1 MYAVKRLFLLIAVL
15 AAVPAAATATLRERP
30 AAGHVSAVGIAGT
43 ELGYA
48 DEYRRGCHEVRRWD
62 TSTRGDVRIASHCF
76 VSTSTGSGVAGV
88 SVTESRALWLT
99 YTGGNTRE
107 WSLWTKRG
115 TARAT
120 RIELEA
126 ADVDG
131 PAPIV
136 LGRAWEGSLPYAVGR
151 TIVVLSPNG
160 SRRFSV
166 DAPSQVRT
174 LNAHSRGYAAV
185 LADGSVITISLA
197 GRVLAQTSFEAAFAQ
212 SAVLAATGLVVATV
226 EGLEI
231 HRGSNVRR
239 LRLPAGARFF
249 GFSEGIVAYGTGR
262 QLRLRRLENG
272 NDVVF
277 RTLAPRFEAQLGR
290 GGIAYASG
298 RTLGFSSWGSLRRS
312 V

>member
-1 MYAVKRLFLLIAVL
+1 MKRLFVLVAVL
-15 AAVPAAATATLRERP
+15 AVVPVAAAATLRERP
-30 AAGHVSAVGIAGT
+30 AAGPVSAVSIAGT

-48 DEYRRGCHEVRRWD
+48 DAYRRGCHEVRRWD
-62 TSTRGDVRIASHCF
+62 VSTRGDVRIASHCF

-88 SVTESRALWLT
+88 AVTEHRALWLT
-99 YTGGNTRE
+99 YTGGNVRE

-115 TARAT
+115 AARAR
-120 RIELEA
+120 RIEFEA

-136 LGRAWEGSLPYAVGR
+136 LGRAWDGSLPYAVGR

-166 DAPSQVRT
+166 DAPDQVLR
-174 LNAHSRGYAAV
+174 LSAHSRGYAAV
-185 LADGSVITISLA
+185 LTNGSVLTISLT
-197 GRVLAQTSFEAAFAQ
+197 GRILGQTSFESGFAQ
-212 SAVLAATGLVVATV
+212 SAVLAAPGLVVETV

-231 HRGSNVRR
+231 HRGGGVRR
-239 LRLPAGARFF
+239 IRLPAGSRFL
-249 GFSEGIVAYGTGR
+249 GLSEGIVAYGTGR
-262 QLRLRRLENG
+262 QLRLRKLENG

-298 RTLGFSSWGSLRRS
+298 RTLGFAAWTNVSGS